1 MILEPVGKMSF
12 KNVIKLSSLLILF
25 FYSQA
30 FGLEQSVKA
39 ELLTSVKTVAPG
51 EKFYVGIKLSMNDP
65 WHVYW
70 KYPGESGLPTRISYK
85 TQEDLSIYP
94 FKWPTP
100 IRFSQPGGDDGFGYE
115 REVLLIS
122 EVVAA
127 EDLDIGKK
135 IPIEATVDWLGC
147 SPRLCMPGKAKLNTE
162 VKIGRS
168 TTPSK
173 GETFSNWLKLVPEP
187 IEECQGADSYKI
199 DGNKISDDQAKVTI
213 SLDWKKGHKVLDWI
227 LALSEEYD
235 VNSSK
240 INNIN
245 DKSIINLVIKR
256 RKGMKVTEPVLDS
269 VAVIQLPDGSKKG
282 VLIPIST
289 GL

>member
-1 MILEPVGKMSF
+1 MLNKRVMKLTSILVLVLFSF
-12 KNVIKLSSLLILF
+12 SNALS
-25 FYSQA
+25 
-30 FGLEQSVKA
+30 LEQPVKA
-39 ELLTSVKTVAPG
+39 NLLTSVKEVAPG
-51 EKFYVGIKLSMNDP
+51 EMFYVGIKLSMNDP

-85 TQEDLSIYP
+85 TSDDLSVYP

-100 IRFSQPGGDDGFGYE
+100 IRFSQPGGETGFGYE
-115 REVLLIS
+115 KEVLLIS

-127 EDLDIGKK
+127 EGLEAGKK

-147 SPRLCMPGKAKLNTE
+147 SPRLCMPGKAKLSTE
-162 VKIGRS
+162 IEIAHS
-168 TTPSK
+168 TVPNDADAFTK
-173 GETFSNWLKLVPEP
+173 WIKLVPEP
-187 IEECQGADSYKI
+187 IEECKGAKSYHIGREKI
-199 DGNKISDDQAKVTI
+199 ANDEAKVSI
-213 SLDWKKGHKVLDWI
+213 ELNWNKGHKVLDWI

-235 VNSSK
+235 VSK
-240 INNIN
+240 SEISNNG
-245 DKSIINLVIKR
+245 SLSTINLDIKR

-269 VAVIQLPDGSKKG
+269 VALIQLPDGSKKG